1 MDKTS
6 LGDRMKQYESDSD
19 ITLMRRC
26 PVVIRVDGKGF
37 SKWTKK
43 KKLSKPFDPLFVR
56 IMQDTMLD
64 VASGIEGCVF
74 GYTQSDEMTFI
85 LRNDQSLESE
95 PWFGNRLQKV
105 CSVVSSMVTANFNW
119 RVLQCLN
126 PATTLLAHFDARVFT
141 VPDLDEAANALVWR
155 QNDATKNSI
164 STACYYEVAKEI
176 GKGHARAL
184 MAGQN
189 GKVQQEILFQR
200 TGKNWND
207 YPTQLKRGAACYRK
221 PTEVETP
228 EGTIERKKWAVDKD
242 IPVFTQNR
250 EWLMNRLNEVNFY
263 G

>member
-43 KKLSKPFDPLFVR
+43 KKLARPFDPLLTES
-56 IMQDTMLD
+56 MQLAMKDT
-64 VASGIEGCVF
+64 ASNIEGCVF
-74 GYTQSDEMTFI
+74 AYTQSDEMTFV

-95 PWFGNRLQKV
+95 PWFGNRLQKI
-105 CSVVSSMVTANFNW
+105 CSVVASMVTYHFNKYW
-119 RVLQCLN
+119 FAMDN
-126 PATTLLAHFDARVFT
+126 SPPAYFDARVFT